1 MGAFF
6 KKVQPF
12 DRLSLRKTPA
22 AKNWGILAEMGPPP
36 VLMAE
41 VPAERKNSFAIGGNF
56 LNPSSY

>member
-1 MGAFF
+1 
-6 KKVQPF
+6 VQPF